1 VVDAAAQWRRFG
13 SSGRLLLLGLASISS
28 FAGPAL
34 GQPGPPER
42 AASPAS
48 SVAITVPELVKF
60 VDAEYPEQAKQTQAE
75 AEVDLVLEI
84 DETGAVSK
92 AEVLKPVGQGFD
104 EAAIAAARQ
113 LVFRPA
119 RRGERPVKSKIVYRY
134 SFQFTAP
141 PAPAVP
147 QTGSISGRVLIGDTE
162 QPLAGARVTLSGGAG
177 LVLELDT
184 AATGMF
190 TAPSLAPARYLL
202 TISAPG
208 FEPFRV
214 EEALAPGEAVS
225 LVYRLTPLATDATEV
240 VVRGTRPRR
249 EVTRRVLS
257 RRELARVPGT
267 SGDAL
272 RAIQNLPGVA
282 RPPALSG
289 LLVVRGTTDQSTPIF
304 IDGLWFP
311 NIYHFGGISSVVPTE
326 MLDEINFY
334 PGNFGVRYGRAT
346 GGVVDAHLR
355 ETRDDGRY
363 HGLLQVDL
371 IDVRAMAE
379 GPVPLVKGWNFI
391 GGFRRSH
398 IDTWLIPLIEG
409 GDTQITAA
417 PVYYDYQLIADTRPS
432 PKSYFRIGFLG
443 YDDRFRLVDDA
454 SASGGDLEAVNSSLG
469 VGTIFEASL
478 SEATRID
485 ATLSVARF
493 HQRFSQGNILF
504 DTVAHGFVG
513 RSELAHRLLPNATL
527 RTGLDLLIAPYNV
540 NGQIPEEAATGG
552 PDIGSAVTTPARVF
566 DRDGIFLQP
575 AAYAELSVKPSRRAE
590 LVSGVR
596 GDYSFEN
603 RRFDVSPRL
612 TARYDLVPG
621 ARRLSLKGGSGL
633 FHQPPGLG
641 EIVLSD
647 EPKRLRSARAW
658 QNSLGFEKQLTDQVE
673 LSVEGF
679 FNLLDN
685 LVTRQPD
692 ARGTLRYV
700 NEGTGRIFGA
710 ELMLRYTE
718 DDDFF
723 GWVSYTLS
731 RSERSYADGQPSRL
745 FYLDQP
751 HILTVLGSY
760 NLGRGWEVGARF
772 RFTSGNLY
780 TPCVSGLFSS
790 TSTTYLCVNGPE
802 LSERVEPFHQLDVR
816 VDKRW
821 VFSTFT
827 LGVYLDLINAYNRIN
842 PDFFDYNFDFS
853 RSREQSGSL
862 PIVPSLGVRG
872 EF

>member
-1 VVDAAAQWRRFG
+1 MLA
-13 SSGRLLLLGLASISS
+13 LGLASIIG

-34 GQPGPPER
+34 AQP
-42 AASPAS
+42 ASPDRGAS
-48 SVAITVPELVKF
+48 ALSSAPITPPELVKF
-60 VDAEYPEQAKQTQAE
+60 VEAEYPEQAKQTGAE
-75 AEVDLVLEI
+75 AEVNLTLEI
-84 DETGAVSK
+84 DENGAVTK
-92 AEVLKPVGQGFD
+92 AEVLEQVGQGFD

-134 SFQFTAP
+134 SFRFTPP
-141 PAPAVP
+141 PAPAAP
-147 QTGSISGRVLIGDTE
+147 ESGSITGRILIGDTE
-162 QPLAGARVTLSGGAG
+162 QPLAGARVSISAG
-177 LVLELDT
+177 ERLVQELDT
-184 AATGMF
+184 AATGVF
-190 TAPSLAPARYLL
+190 TAASLAPAEYIVR
-202 TISAPG
+202 ISAPG
-208 FEPFRV
+208 FEPFSV
-214 EEALAPGEAVS
+214 KESLAPGEAVS

-257 RRELARVPGT
+257 RRELSRVPGT

-289 LLVVRGTTDQSTPIF
+289 LLVVRGTNDQSTPIF
-304 IDGLWFP
+304 VDGLWFP
-311 NIYHFGGISSVVPTE
+311 NIYHFGGVSSVVPTE

-334 PGNFGVRYGRAT
+334 PGNFGVRYGRAV

-363 HGLLQVDL
+363 HGLLQIDL
-371 IDVRAMAE
+371 IDARAMAE

-398 IDTWLIPLIEG
+398 IDAWLIPLVEG
-409 GDTQITAA
+409 GDTQISAA
-417 PVYYDYQLIADTRPS
+417 PVYYDYQLLADTRPS

-454 SASGGDLEAVNSSLG
+454 SADGGDLEAINASVG

-478 SEATRID
+478 SDSTRLD
-485 ATLSVARF
+485 ATLSLARF
-493 HQRFSQGNILF
+493 RQRFAQGNILF

-527 RTGLDLLIAPYNV
+527 RMGLDLLVAPYTIE
-540 NGQIPEEAATGG
+540 GQIPEEAASGA
-552 PDIGSAVTTPARVF
+552 PDIGSAVTTPTRVF
-566 DRDGIFLQP
+566 DRNGTFLQP
-575 AAYAELSVKPSRRAE
+575 AAYAELSVKASRRAE

-658 QNSLGFEKQLTDQVE
+658 QNSLGFEKQLTDKLE

-685 LVTRQPD
+685 LITRQPD
-692 ARGTLRYV
+692 ERGALRYV
-700 NEGTGRIFGA
+700 NEGTGRVFGA

-731 RSERSYADGQPSRL
+731 RSERSYGDGQPSEL
-745 FYLDQP
+745 FFLDQP

-790 TSTTYLCVNGPE
+790 TATSYLCVNGPR
-802 LSERVEPFHQLDVR
+802 LSERVEPFHQLDIR

-821 VFSTFT
+821 VFSNFT

-842 PDFFDYNFDFS
+842 PDPPEYNFDFS
-853 RSREQSGSL
+853 QSREQSGNL

>member
-1 VVDAAAQWRRFG
+1 MLV
-13 SSGRLLLLGLASISS
+13 LGLASMFG

-34 GQPGPPER
+34 AQSGSSDR

-48 SVAITVPELVKF
+48 SAKITPPELVKF
-60 VDAEYPEQAKQTQAE
+60 VEPEYPEQAKQTGAE
-75 AEVDLVLEI
+75 AEVTLVLEI
-84 DETGAVSK
+84 DENGAVTK
-92 AEVLKPVGQGFD
+92 AEVLKQVGQGFD

-119 RRGERPVKSKIVYRY
+119 QRGERPVKSKIVYRF
-134 SFQFTAP
+134 SFHFTPP
-141 PAPAVP
+141 PAPAAP
-147 QTGSISGRVLIGDTE
+147 ESGSITGRILIGDTE
-162 QPLAGARVTLSGGAG
+162 QPLAGARVSISTAEQ
-177 LVLELDT
+177 LVLELNT
-184 AATGMF
+184 AATGVF
-190 TAPSLAPARYLL
+190 TAPSLAPAKYSVR
-202 TISAPG
+202 ISAPG
-208 FEPFRV
+208 FEPFSA
-214 EEALAPGEAVS
+214 EESLAPGEAVS
-225 LVYRLTPLATDATEV
+225 LVYRLTPLATDATEII
-240 VVRGTRPRR
+240 VRGTRPRR

-257 RRELARVPGT
+257 RRELSRVPGT

-289 LLVVRGTTDQSTPIF
+289 LLVVRGTGDQSTPIF
-304 IDGLWFP
+304 VDGLWFP
-311 NIYHFGGISSVVPTE
+311 NIYHFGGVSSVVPTE

-334 PGNFGVRYGRAT
+334 PGNFGVRYGRAV

-371 IDVRAMAE
+371 IDARAMLE

-398 IDTWLIPLIEG
+398 IDAWLIPLLEG
-409 GDTQITAA
+409 GDTQISAA
-417 PVYYDYQLIADTRPS
+417 PVYYDYQLLADTRPS

-454 SASGGDLEAVNSSLG
+454 SKDGGDLEAVNASLG

-478 SEATRID
+478 SDATRID

-493 HQRFSQGNILF
+493 HQRFAQGNILF

-527 RTGLDLLIAPYNV
+527 RMGLDLLAAPYTIE
-540 NGQIPEEAATGG
+540 GQIPEEAASGA
-552 PDIGSAVTTPARVF
+552 PDIGSAVTTPTRVF
-566 DRDGIFLQP
+566 DRNGTFLQP
-575 AAYAELSVKPSRRAE
+575 AAYAELSVKASRRAE

-633 FHQPPGLG
+633 FHQPPGLA

-658 QNSLGFEKQLTDQVE
+658 QNSLGFEKQLTDKLE

-685 LVTRQPD
+685 IVTRQPD
-692 ARGTLRYV
+692 ERGALRYV

-723 GWVSYTLS
+723 GWISYTLS
-731 RSERSYADGQPSRL
+731 RSERSFGDGQPSEL
-745 FYLDQP
+745 FFLDQP

-760 NLGRGWEVGARF
+760 NLGRGWEVGGRF

-790 TSTTYLCVNGPE
+790 TSTSYLCVNGPRF
-802 LSERVEPFHQLDVR
+802 SERVDPFHQLDIR

-821 VFSTFT
+821 VFSSFT

-842 PDFFDYNFDFS
+842 PDFFEYNFDFS
-853 RSREQSGSL
+853 QSREQSGSL